1 MGGTP
6 GTTTRPLLLAVDADP
21 ARLDRL
27 EGELQRGFG
36 SDFRVRGELD
46 VDDALRSLE
55 GAAERGEPVAV
66 LLVDD
71 GLAEAARERLFST
84 ARIRHPDARRALLVA
99 WGAWADRATATAILH
114 AMAVGHIN
122 YYVLQPWTTRD
133 ELFRRTVAEF
143 VQEWS
148 RSDAANLRE
157 VVVVADARAARG
169 FAVSMLLTRNG
180 IPHAFRDRNSELGRR
195 VLERTGTRGGEVV
208 VWMPAIGGTC
218 LVDPTD
224 TEVVEAWGVP
234 TGLDEGARDF
244 DVLVV
249 GAGPAGLAAAVY
261 ASSEGVDTL
270 VVEREAIG
278 GQAGT
283 SSLIRNYLGFSRG
296 ISGAELAQRGYQQ
309 AWVFGA
315 HFVMMRE
322 VDSLTHD
329 GQRFVG
335 HVGDVGE
342 VTARAVVLATGVSY
356 RRLGVPSLEELT
368 GKGVY
373 YGASVTAAHA
383 LSGLDAVVVGGGNS
397 AGQAV
402 LHLARYCRRVTLV
415 VRGQTLSEA
424 MSAYLVG
431 AIDAEPTIEVL
442 TDAEVSA
449 GSGEGRLE
457 RVVVRDR
464 TSGGERTVAA
474 DGLFVMIGAEPRT
487 GWLPDTVERD
497 RFGFVLT
504 GADLLGWQG
513 DRRPFA
519 YETSLPGLFAVGDVR
534 AASVKRVASAVGEGS
549 VVVSQLHQFLA
560 APGHG

>member
-270 VVEREAIG
+270 VVHRQAIS
-278 GQAGT
+278 GQAAT
-283 SSLIRNYLGFSRG
+283 SKLIRNYHDNTLG
-296 ISGAELAQRGYQQ
+296 ISAAEQ
-309 AWVFGA
+309 A
-315 HFVMMRE
+315 H
-322 VDSLTHD
+322 
-329 GQRFVG
+329 
-335 HVGDVGE
+335 
-342 VTARAVVLATGVSY
+342 
-356 RRLGVPSLEELT
+356 
-368 GKGVY
+368 
-373 YGASVTAAHA
+373 
-383 LSGLDAVVVGGGNS
+383 
-397 AGQAV
+397 
-402 LHLARYCRRVTLV
+402 
-415 VRGQTLSEA
+415 
-424 MSAYLVG
+424 
-431 AIDAEPTIEVL
+431 
-442 TDAEVSA
+442 
-449 GSGEGRLE
+449 
-457 RVVVRDR
+457 
-464 TSGGERTVAA
+464 
-474 DGLFVMIGAEPRT
+474 
-487 GWLPDTVERD
+487 
-497 RFGFVLT
+497 
-504 GADLLGWQG
+504 
-513 DRRPFA
+513 
-519 YETSLPGLFAVGDVR
+519 PG
-534 AASVKRVASAVGEGS
+534 
-549 VVVSQLHQFLA
+549 
-560 APGHG
+560 